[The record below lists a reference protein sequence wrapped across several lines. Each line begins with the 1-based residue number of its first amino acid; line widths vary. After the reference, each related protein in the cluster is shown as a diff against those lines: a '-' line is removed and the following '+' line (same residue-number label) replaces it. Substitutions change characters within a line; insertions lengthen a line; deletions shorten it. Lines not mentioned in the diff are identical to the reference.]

1 MKSENVSIAPKN
13 PKLTQLKRIELIKLL
28 HQAKSSS
35 ICGVDQMQGFGSAQ
49 DAAHDENGNQG
60 QNQMTKSENAVGNLQ
75 ADERDI

>member
-13 PKLTQLKRIELIKLL
+13 PKLTQLKRIELIKLCIK
-28 HQAKSSS
+28 QKAA
-35 ICGVDQMQGFGSAQ
+35 QYAAGFGSAQ
-49 DAAHDENGNQG
+49 DAAHDENGDQG